1 MALADDVANAMHVL
15 EILAPHPEGRRVTEI
30 AERLRINKAIAH
42 RLLAALAD
50 AGYVNQDPRTSSY
63 FATHSLGALG
73 LRQLSSSGV
82 GTWAQRA
89 LDSLAAECEELV
101 RLAVVT
107 KDSLQWIAKAQG
119 SNSSLKLDPVMG
131 QDAVPHATASG
142 KAWLSTL
149 SSERVADVLEGESQL
164 SVTARSPLERSSLL
178 VELDEVRHRG
188 YATTFE
194 EMDLGINAVAAPIYG
209 AGRGGEATA
218 TISIAGPSVR
228 MTRARMAELSP
239 ILLAAAADISRS
251 WPSYAYLVADEEIS
265 A

>member
-42 RLLAALAD
+42 RLLAALVD